1 VSRYT
6 NSSLEW
12 CHEVLEQ
19 TGIALAPGIDFDP
32 IGGGP
37 FVRFFT
43 AVSTQEIEMALERLA
58 KWLPR

>member
-1 VSRYT
+1 
-6 NSSLEW
+6 
-12 CHEVLEQ
+12 VLEQ
-19 TGIALAPGIDFDP
+19 TGIALAPGVDFDP

-43 AVSTQEIEMALERLA
+43 AVAMNEIEMALERLE